1 MEDMDLKQE
10 RRYCSRIGAALF
22 FVLIWTAAWQYGI
35 IALDV
40 YILPVRMP
48 DTLYYALILVGGY
61 AVSLPAAFRLC
72 KGMPPMPFCKELPRA
87 RTFVRWAVIGFAL
100 MWIGSL
106 IGSAVTDLV
115 GLVTGRAPAPIVD
128 DMVNAMPLAVN
139 IVCVCLLGP
148 LCEELLFRGLVA
160 GRLARYGQAPGAF
173 VSALLFALYH
183 ANLEQ
188 FFYAFLL
195 GLLLAYVYYRT
206 GLLRVSVALHMVLN
220 FFGAVVS
227 LLLPDCAA
235 SDMALGAFW
244 ALSCSCAAAKTR
256 SGCTA
261 RARRICAPCSATPA

>member
-10 RRYCSRIGAALF
+10 R
-22 FVLIWTAAWQYGI
+22 IWTSAWQYGI

-61 AVSLPAAFRLC
+61 AVSLPAAFRIC

-106 IGSAVTDLV
+106 IGNAVTDLV
-115 GLVTGRAPAPIVD
+115 GLATGRAPAPIVD

-220 FFGAVVS
+220 FSGRSCRCCCLTARRPTWRS
-227 LLLPDCAA
+227 AR
-235 SDMALGAFW
+235 SGWRRSFW

-256 SGCTA
+256 SGCTV

>member
-22 FVLIWTAAWQYGI
+22 FVLIWTSAWQYGI

-61 AVSLPAAFRLC
+61 AVSLPAAFRIC

-106 IGSAVTDLV
+106 IGNAVTDLV

-160 GRLARYGQAPGAF
+160 GRLARYGQAPGA
-173 VSALLFALYH
+173 LFPPCC
-183 ANLEQ
+183 
-188 FFYAFLL
+188 
-195 GLLLAYVYYRT
+195 
-206 GLLRVSVALHMVLN
+206 LRCTTPIWSSFSMR
-220 FFGAVVS
+220 
-227 LLLPDCAA
+227 
-235 SDMALGAFW
+235 
-244 ALSCSCAAAKTR
+244 SCSVCCSPMCTTAQVCCAFR
-256 SGCTA
+256 SRCTWY
-261 RARRICAPCSATPA
+261 